1 MRLVKTPRVLPLLFP
16 WGEWRETVDE
26 KVIYLTFDD
35 GPVPEATPFVIDLLK
50 AWNAR
55 ATFFCVGANA
65 GRHPSLLQD
74 LLSGGHR
81 LGNHTFDHLDG
92 WKTSAEEYLENI
104 SRCAAVVSSKLFRPP
119 YGKINLRAI
128 AEIRLHY
135 RVVFWDV
142 VSYDFDASFRPE
154 ECIAQTAQ
162 AARPGSIVVFHDSLK
177 AFSTLKTVL
186 PALLER
192 WTLEGF
198 QFKAL

>member
-1 MRLVKTPRVLPLLFP
+1 MRLIKTPGALPLLFP
-16 WGEWRETVDE
+16 WGEWRESAAE
-26 KVIYLTFDD
+26 KVLYLTFDD
-35 GPVPEATPFVIDLLK
+35 GPVPEATPFVLDLLNT
-50 AWNAR
+50 WNAR

-65 GRHPSLLQD
+65 GRYPGLLQD
-74 LLSGGHR
+74 LRAGGHR

-192 WTLEGF
+192 WTSEGF